1 MRVHFLLYFDI
12 YINTLLLYKDFIYP
26 LPLFVLIKS
35 AEKGTTGEN
44 KGNTGMTDFIK
55 HEFCEE
61 GEKIYVK
68 EGGKVFR
75 LEFENAFNT
84 YRGFLVEGDEAPS
97 MGKFTSKTP
106 KALVGFEDISV
117 GSDPVYLGISSK
129 SVQFG
134 KPAEKKNKKTP
145 QPLLVKPP
153 PPSNTKDKKKMLMAI
168 LEEEEEEEEKSTDD
182 DDEEY
187 EEDEDYSC
195 GGSPKKK
202 KVHVISDSEGEDTI
216 EETPRPELKR
226 SKTIS
231 NVKIDFDDEDT
242 VPYIGSPPT
251 ILARET
257 DASYSLS
264 PPGTEEIQPTAV
276 TTVAAPAEAEIFPSP
291 PPSQQQ

>member
-1 MRVHFLLYFDI
+1 M
-12 YINTLLLYKDFIYP
+12 
-26 LPLFVLIKS
+26 LIKS
-35 AEKGTTGEN
+35 AEKGTGKS

-84 YRGFLVEGDEAPS
+84 YRGFLVEGDESPP

-145 QPLLVKPP
+145 QPLVKPP
-153 PPSNTKDKKKMLMAI
+153 PPSKNNNNNNNNNNKKMLMAI

-202 KVHVISDSEGEDTI
+202 VHVISDSEGEDTI
-216 EETPRPELKR
+216 EETSRPELKR

-264 PPGTEEIQPTAV
+264 PPGTEEIQPAAV
-276 TTVAAPAEAEIFPSP
+276 PTVAAALPVEPEIFPSP
-291 PPSQQQ
+291 SPSQQQ